1 MMNFETLNQRN
12 MPINIAIAEDN
23 SFALKA
29 CVDKLMLF
37 PHYKVVLKAFN
48 GEELLANITKK
59 PVDLILMDIEM
70 PGMGGIECTRKVSM
84 LHPQMKILML
94 TTFDNDESVFN
105 AIMAGA
111 SGYLLKEES
120 AETLNHAILDTLGG
134 GAAMSP
140 GIALKVLKLLRNPQ
154 PQLQE
159 ATKDFGLT
167 KREIEL
173 LEQLKQG
180 LSYEMIAANLYI
192 SHGTVRKHIQNIY
205 GKLQASNKIEALRI
219 ASDNR
224 LI

>member
-1 MMNFETLNQRN
+1 MKFDTLIKHN

-29 CVDKLMLF
+29 CVDKLLLF
-37 PHYKVVLKAFN
+37 PQYRVVLKAFN
-48 GEELLANITKK
+48 GEELLSGITKK

-70 PGMGGIECTRKVSM
+70 PGMGGIECTRKLSL
-84 LHPQMKILML
+84 LHPQIKVLML

-111 SGYLLKEES
+111 AGYLLKEEN
-120 AETLNHAILDTLGG
+120 AEVLNHAILDTLGG
-134 GAAMSP
+134 GAAMSA

-154 PQLQE
+154 SKPQAEVQ
-159 ATKDFGLT
+159 DFGLT

-173 LEQLKQG
+173 LEQLKGG

-192 SHGTVRKHIQNIY
+192 SYGTVRKHIQNIY
-205 GKLQASNKIEALRI
+205 GKLQAGNKIEALRI

>member
-1 MMNFETLNQRN
+1 MSKFDTLTKHS

-48 GEELLANITKK
+48 GEELLDNIAKR

-70 PGMGGIECTRKVSM
+70 PGMGGIECTRKVSV
-84 LHPQMKILML
+84 LHPQIKILML

-105 AIMAGA
+105 AIMGGA
-111 SGYLLKEES
+111 SGYLLKEEN
-120 AETLNHAILDTLGG
+120 AEALNHAILDTMGG
-134 GAAMSP
+134 GAAMSA

-154 PQLQE
+154 TKPQTNVQ
-159 ATKDFGLT
+159 DFGLT

-173 LEQLKQG
+173 LEHLKSG
-180 LSYEMIAANLYI
+180 LSYELIAANLYI
-192 SHGTVRKHIQNIY
+192 SYGTVRKHIQNIY
-205 GKLQASNKIEALRI
+205 GKLQVSNKIEALRK
-219 ASDNR
+219 AGDNR

>member
-1 MMNFETLNQRN
+1 MMNFDTLNKRN
-12 MPINIAIAEDN
+12 MPINLAIAEDN

-29 CVDKLMLF
+29 CVDKLALF
-37 PHYKVVLKAFN
+37 PQYKVVLKAFN

-59 PVDLILMDIEM
+59 PVDLILMDVEM
-70 PGMGGIECTRKVSM
+70 PGMGGIECTRKMSL

-111 SGYLLKEES
+111 SGYLLKEEN
-120 AETLNHAILDTLGG
+120 AEALNHAILDTLGG

-154 PQLQE
+154 TQPQEEL
-159 ATKDFGLT
+159 KDFGLT

-173 LEQLKQG
+173 LEHLKQG

-205 GKLQASNKIEALRI
+205 GKLQAGNKIEALRI
-219 ASDNR
+219 ATDNR

>member
-1 MMNFETLNQRN
+1 MMNFDTLNKRN
-12 MPINIAIAEDN
+12 MPINLAIAEDN

-29 CVDKLMLF
+29 CVDKLALF
-37 PHYKVVLKAFN
+37 PQYKVVLKAFN

-70 PGMGGIECTRKVSM
+70 PGMGGIECTRKMSL
-84 LHPQMKILML
+84 LHPQMKILMF

-111 SGYLLKEES
+111 SGYLLKEEN
-120 AETLNHAILDTLGG
+120 AEALNHAILDTLGG

-154 PQLQE
+154 TQPHEEL
-159 ATKDFGLT
+159 KDFGLT

-173 LEQLKQG
+173 LEHLKQG
-180 LSYEMIAANLYI
+180 LSYEAIAANLYI

-205 GKLQASNKIEALRI
+205 GKLQAGNKIEALRI
-219 ASDNR
+219 AADNR